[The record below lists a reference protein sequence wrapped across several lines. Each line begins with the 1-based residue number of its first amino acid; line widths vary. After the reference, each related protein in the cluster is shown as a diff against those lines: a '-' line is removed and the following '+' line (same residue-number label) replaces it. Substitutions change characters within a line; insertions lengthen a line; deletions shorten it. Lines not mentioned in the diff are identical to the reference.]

1 MKPGELLNTHL
12 RVTRHYQGS
21 AEVTAI
27 KDMIRSM
34 RTQIKK
40 PVASSTV
47 TTDTSASTI
56 NPSASSP
63 STSIAHLPASDPS
76 RRNETESE
84 SNGENSDPDFEPDE
98 DLNAY
103 FEDPNPSNDR
113 QKWLVGFY

>member
-1 MKPGELLNTHL
+1 MASIGDTKNVNSLL
-12 RVTRHYQGS
+12 RIDD
-21 AEVTAI
+21 AI
-27 KDMIRSM
+27 KAGRSGD
-34 RTQIKK
+34 
-40 PVASSTV
+40 VAIHEN
-47 TTDTSASTI
+47 ASQEASRQFNSYHLHI
-56 NPSASSP
+56 CLYHQPSASSP

-103 FEDPNPSNDR
+103 FEDANPSNDR